1 MKDLSKTNP
10 ELIEEISALKQKIQE
25 LKHSDS
31 EHKRAEVASDI
42 AEDPA
47 LYYKILQINPDVS
60 LSDIHLA
67 FGKMTSAWDPER
79 YPQVPS
85 WKKTSTKKLKE
96 IKNPERTKAILTSPS
111 KAGDHAPGSNQR

>member
-31 EHKRAEVASDI
+31 EQKRAEVASDI

-47 LYYKILQINPDVS
+47 LYYKILQINPNVS

-67 FGKMTSAWDPER
+67 FGK
-79 YPQVPS
+79 
-85 WKKTSTKKLKE
+85 
-96 IKNPERTKAILTSPS
+96 I
-111 KAGDHAPGSNQR
+111 